1 MRSVEDIVMFEVMT
15 DEQYWTFDDNDLLKS
30 VICFID
36 GKEVDMPVIWDK
48 TGAYVEYD
56 GQRAYVL
63 VNN

>member
-36 GKEVDMPVIWDK
+36 GKEVDMPVLAIK
-48 TGAYVEYD
+48 
-56 GQRAYVL
+56 RI
-63 VNN
+63 NR